1 MSGIRES
8 PNGGGRILVVDDE
21 TSIVDAVA
29 TALRYEG
36 FEVEEA
42 ATGREALS
50 AVTRFDPDL
59 IVLDWMLPDIDGIEV
74 GRRLRE
80 QGQRNAILFLTA
92 KDAVENKV
100 AALRAGGDDYVTKPF
115 SLAEVVARVQAILR
129 RTGGDLPGDVLRYA
143 DLTLDESRHEVF
155 RGDTRLQLTATEFAL
170 LRFFLLN
177 PRRVLSKGQIL
188 QNVWRYDFRGNSNV
202 VETNVATYSTLSS
215 YLLDRTDSTLDQT
228 AETLRRPGPGG
239 GIRSA
244 PPGTFVQVRSLDGDT
259 VVATFSGATL
269 PGASVPAPKLPGTVK
284 PPTLN
289 RSREAVRYFTVG
301 GAHGGT
307 EYRVRASIAQD
318 DEAMLLVASSLRDV
332 NSTLHRLLAIELVVT
347 ALVLAAIAGL
357 GLWLVRLGLRPL
369 DAIGETASAIA
380 AGDLSRRVERAEERT
395 EVGRLGLALNSMLA
409 RIESSFRAQEASERK
424 LRRFVADAS
433 HELRTPLSAVR
444 AYSELYDRG
453 AAERPDDLER
463 SMQGISRESERMS
476 VLVEDLLLLAR
487 LDDGRPLEREPVEL
501 DEVVGEAVET
511 AQAVDPERAIELHAE
526 PATVLG
532 DRVRLRQ
539 IVDNLLA
546 NVRAHTP
553 AGTPASVS
561 VRRKN
566 GSAEIAVTDAGPGLD
581 EEHLEHLFERFYRA
595 DASRSRASG
604 GVGLGL
610 AIVAAV
616 AEAHGGT
623 ASASSRPGEG
633 TTVAI
638 ALPLARDAS

>member
-1 MSGIRES
+1 MIKRLSLRARLLLG
-8 PNGGGRILVVDDE
+8 VVALA
-21 TSIVDAVA
+21 AVG
-29 TALRYEG
+29 L
-36 FEVEEA
+36 
-42 ATGREALS
+42 
-50 AVTRFDPDL
+50 
-59 IVLDWMLPDIDGIEV
+59 
-74 GRRLRE
+74 
-80 QGQRNAILFLTA
+80 
-92 KDAVENKV
+92 V
-100 AALRAGGDDYVTKPF
+100 AA
-115 SLAEVVARVQAILR
+115 
-129 RTGGDLPGDVLRYA
+129 
-143 DLTLDESRHEVF
+143 
-155 RGDTRLQLTATEFAL
+155 
-170 LRFFLLN
+170 
-177 PRRVLSKGQIL
+177 
-188 QNVWRYDFRGNSNV
+188 
-202 VETNVATYSTLSS
+202 NVATYSTLSS

-228 AETLRRPGPGG
+228 AQTLRRPGPGG

-269 PGASVPAPKLPGTVK
+269 PGASVPAPNLPDAVR
-284 PPTLN
+284 PPALN
-289 RSREAVRYFTVG
+289 RTTEAVRYFTVG
-301 GAHGGT
+301 GAHGGP
-307 EYRVRASIAQD
+307 EYRVRASIAQG

-332 NSTLHRLLAIELVVT
+332 NSTLNRLLAIELVVT

-369 DAIGETASAIA
+369 DAIGQTASAIA

-444 AYSELYDRG
+444 AYAELYDRG

-487 LDDGRPLEREPVEL
+487 LDDGRPLERERVEL

-511 AQAVDPERAIELHAE
+511 AQAVDPDRAIELHAE

-553 AGTPASVS
+553 PGTPASVS
-561 VRRKN
+561 VTRRN
-566 GSAEIAVTDAGPGLD
+566 GSAEISVTDAGPGLD

-595 DASRSRASG
+595 DPSRARASG

-633 TTVAI
+633 TTIAI
-638 ALPLARDAS
+638 ALPLVLDAV

>member
-1 MSGIRES
+1 MSKRLS
-8 PNGGGRILVVDDE
+8 LRARLLLAVV
-21 TSIVDAVA
+21 V
-29 TALRYEG
+29 L
-36 FEVEEA
+36 A
-42 ATGREALS
+42 AIGL
-50 AVTRFDPDL
+50 
-59 IVLDWMLPDIDGIEV
+59 
-74 GRRLRE
+74 
-80 QGQRNAILFLTA
+80 
-92 KDAVENKV
+92 V
-100 AALRAGGDDYVTKPF
+100 AA
-115 SLAEVVARVQAILR
+115 
-129 RTGGDLPGDVLRYA
+129 
-143 DLTLDESRHEVF
+143 
-155 RGDTRLQLTATEFAL
+155 
-170 LRFFLLN
+170 
-177 PRRVLSKGQIL
+177 
-188 QNVWRYDFRGNSNV
+188 
-202 VETNVATYSTLSS
+202 NVATYSTLSS

-301 GAHGGT
+301 GAHGGP
-307 EYRVRASIAQD
+307 EYRVRASIAQG

-332 NSTLHRLLAIELVVT
+332 NSTLNRLLAIELVVT

-638 ALPLARDAS
+638 ALPLARDAG

>member
-1 MSGIRES
+1 M
-8 PNGGGRILVVDDE
+8 V
-21 TSIVDAVA
+21 
-29 TALRYEG
+29 
-36 FEVEEA
+36 
-42 ATGREALS
+42 
-50 AVTRFDPDL
+50 
-59 IVLDWMLPDIDGIEV
+59 
-74 GRRLRE
+74 RRLSLRARLLL
-80 QGQRNAILFLTA
+80 GVVALA
-92 KDAVENKV
+92 AVGLV
-100 AALRAGGDDYVTKPF
+100 AA
-115 SLAEVVARVQAILR
+115 
-129 RTGGDLPGDVLRYA
+129 
-143 DLTLDESRHEVF
+143 
-155 RGDTRLQLTATEFAL
+155 
-170 LRFFLLN
+170 
-177 PRRVLSKGQIL
+177 
-188 QNVWRYDFRGNSNV
+188 
-202 VETNVATYSTLSS
+202 NVATYSTLSS

-228 AETLRRPGPGG
+228 AQTLRRPGPGG

-269 PGASVPAPKLPGTVK
+269 PGASVPAPNLPDAVR
-284 PPTLN
+284 PPALN
-289 RSREAVRYFTVG
+289 RTTEAVRYFTVG
-301 GAHGGT
+301 GAHGGP
-307 EYRVRASIAQD
+307 EYRVRASIAQG

-332 NSTLHRLLAIELVVT
+332 NSTLNRLLAIELVVT

-369 DAIGETASAIA
+369 DAIGQTASAIA

-444 AYSELYDRG
+444 AYAELYDRG

-463 SMQGISRESERMS
+463 SMKGISRESERMS

-487 LDDGRPLEREPVEL
+487 LDDGRPLERERVEL

-511 AQAVDPERAIELHAE
+511 AQAVDPDRAIELHAE

-553 AGTPASVS
+553 PGTPASVS
-561 VRRKN
+561 VTRRN
-566 GSAEIAVTDAGPGLD
+566 GSAEISVTDAGPGLD

-595 DASRSRASG
+595 DPSRARASG

-633 TTVAI
+633 TTIAI
-638 ALPLARDAS
+638 ALPLVLDAV